1 MSIKYIYRNIIS
13 VMLLVM
19 LSFSIASGRIFE
31 LKATSI
37 DGREVSLSNYEG
49 KILLVVNTA
58 SRCGFTRQYKSLE
71 KIYNKYKER
80 DFVVLAFPSNDFRQE
95 LSTNEEITRCGFTPQ
110 YKSLEKIFKKYKER
124 DFVVLAFPSNDFRQE
139 LSTNEEIKDFCEV
152 YELSFPIFAKGKVKG
167 FEKQQVFKYLTED
180 SNGRNLGEIRWN
192 FEKFLVSREGKLVKR
207 FRSSVDPNQDEI
219 TSAIESLL

>member
-1 MSIKYIYRNIIS
+1 MTVKYIYRCFIT

-19 LSFSIASGRIFE
+19 LSFSIASGSIFE
-31 LKATSI
+31 FKATSI
-37 DGREVSLSNYEG
+37 DGRKVSLSNYEG

-58 SRCGFTRQYKSLE
+58 SRCGFTPQYKSLE

-95 LSTNEEITRCGFTPQ
+95 LSTNEEI
-110 YKSLEKIFKKYKER
+110 
-124 DFVVLAFPSNDFRQE
+124 
-139 LSTNEEIKDFCEV
+139 KDFCEV
-152 YELSFPIFAKGKVKG
+152 YQLSFPIFAKVKVKG

-180 SNGRNLGEIRWN
+180 SNGRSMGEIRWN
-192 FEKFLVSREGKLVKR
+192 FEKFLVSREGKLVRR